1 MDNKLGVM
9 QGRLLPKYQG
19 RYQAF
24 PVGCWAD
31 EFSLAQGFG
40 LDLIE
45 FILDY
50 NGAEDNP
57 LLRTGGCTE
66 ISLLSN
72 QTGVFVETV
81 CADYFMEAPLHSE
94 DMTVVRTSVDI
105 LNRLIESANR
115 LQIRDI
121 VLPCVEQS
129 SLKAKGNEDRL
140 VDVLNSF
147 IPVLQSAE
155 VNICLETDL
164 PPQAFLSLL
173 DRLPFDCITVNYD
186 IGNSASLGFCV
197 ETEFNAY
204 GHRVTDV
211 HIKDRVLRGGPV
223 PLGTGSANFQQAFS
237 TLKKIQYTGP
247 LIMQAYRDD
256 EGIGI
261 FKEQLAYVKALFDE

>member
-1 MDNKLGVM
+1 MNNKLGVM

-31 EFSLAQGFG
+31 EFSLAQSFG

-45 FILDY
+45 FIFDY
-50 NGAEDNP
+50 NDAEANP
-57 LLRTGGCTE
+57 LLRADGCAK
-66 ISLLSN
+66 ISSLSN
-72 QTGVFVETV
+72 QTGVFVETI
-81 CADYFMEAPLHSE
+81 CADYFMEAPLHAEEISA
-94 DMTVVRTSVDI
+94 VQTSIDI

-121 VLPCVEQS
+121 VLPCVDQS
-129 SLKAKGNEDRL
+129 SLKARASKDRL
-140 VDVLNSF
+140 VDVLNSL
-147 IPVLQSAE
+147 IPTLKSAE

-164 PPQAFLSLL
+164 SPDAFLSLL
-173 DRLPFDCITVNYD
+173 ERLPSERITVNYD

-197 ETEFNAY
+197 ETELSTY
-204 GHRVTDV
+204 GHRVTDI

-223 PLGTGSANFQQAFS
+223 LLGTGAADFQQAFS
-237 TLKKIQYTGP
+237 MLKKIEYTGP

-256 EGIGI
+256 EGLGV